1 MACCWTARNEIPTG
15 NNAMMSFLEYLKEY
29 ERQLKEDALMAA
41 GTAANAGVEV
51 ASPGEAAASA
61 SEMKC
66 ADVTAH
72 DAAPP
77 MNDYSVLGGATSKKK
92 CDKGFFGKGDF
103 RIPKNVLSGEIETRK
118 L

>member
-1 MACCWTARNEIPTG
+1 MT
-15 NNAMMSFLEYLKEY
+15 FLEYLKEY

-41 GTAANAGVEV
+41 GTAANTGVEV
-51 ASPGEAAASA
+51 ASPGSAA

-66 ADVTAH
+66 IDVTSH

-77 MNDYSVLGGATSKKK
+77 MNDYSVLGGATKKK
-92 CDKGFFGKGDF
+92 CDKDKGFFGKGDF